1 MALAYQ
7 GKDVAKFVC
16 RECGEAREAT
26 AINQTFCDRNCANVW
41 DRRRAK
47 RAIQLYDVFMEM
59 RYRRDG
65 AKGLWSLMCR
75 LAEEWRD
82 EDARIRKGLQS
93 WKDPRGII
101 AKRLYLIGKRGR
113 I

>member
-1 MALAYQ
+1 MAFAYQ
-7 GKDVAKFVC
+7 GKEVAKFIC
-16 RECGEAREAT
+16 RECGEPAESEALN
-26 AINQTFCDRNCANVW
+26 AIFCSRKCTNSY

-93 WKDPRGII
+93 WKDPRAII